1 MPKKQNLIRLYELR
15 VCLLVLSGAVAI
27 ASLKNWPNDKNRWLF
42 LPECEFYYHDDLPE
56 CVTMLGTEK
65 NVFSIIKRLCIIL
78 VSRWKT
84 VRSSEKSILIIIL
97 VYFVDTSKSRRRRWN
112 VRGRSRQRRLQ
123 MIVQR
128 VTSYCPTRF
137 VRNILLL
144 SRTVS
149 YCAFIK
155 GCQTE
160 YPYLIKSLIQE

>member
-1 MPKKQNLIRLYELR
+1 MPKKSLIRLYKLR

-27 ASLKNWPNDKNRWLF
+27 ASLKNWPNHKNHWLF
-42 LPECEFYYHDDLPE
+42 NHHLAWMCKR
-56 CVTMLGTEK
+56 CWVQKK
-65 NVFSIIKRLCIIL
+65 NVFSIIKRWCIFL

-84 VRSSEKSILIIIL
+84 VRSSEKIILIIIL
-97 VYFVDTSKSRRRRWN
+97 VYFLDTSKSRRRRWN
-112 VRGRSRQRRLQ
+112 VRGWSRQRRLR

-155 GCQTE
+155 CCQTE
-160 YPYLIKSLIQE
+160 YPYLIKSLIQV

>member
-1 MPKKQNLIRLYELR
+1 MTTCQKSKSDQTIHKFI

-27 ASLKNWPNDKNRWLF
+27 ASLKNWPNDKNHWLF
-42 LPECEFYYHDDLPE
+42 NHRLAWMCKQ
-56 CVTMLGTEK
+56 CWVQKK
-65 NVFSIIKRLCIIL
+65 NVFSIIKRLCFFL

-112 VRGRSRQRRLQ
+112 VRGWSRQRRLR

-128 VTSYCPTRF
+128 VTSYCPTRS
-137 VRNILLL
+137 VRNISLL

-155 GCQTE
+155 GCQTK
-160 YPYLIKSLIQE
+160 YPYLIKSLIQV